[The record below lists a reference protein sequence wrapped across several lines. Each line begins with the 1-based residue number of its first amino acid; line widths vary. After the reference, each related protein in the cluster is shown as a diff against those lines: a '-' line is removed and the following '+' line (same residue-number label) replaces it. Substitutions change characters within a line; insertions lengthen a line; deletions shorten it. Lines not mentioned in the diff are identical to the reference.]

1 MISYSHKFIFIHIP
15 KTAGTSIST
24 ALRPYGLTGE
34 GHYTLQEFQDATS
47 ITDDQLNT
55 FYKFA
60 TVRNPWDLIV
70 SHYFYCKMKNSYWH
84 SEVNQHPDYK
94 LANNIKFKEFVR
106 LLVNDKLN
114 TSITRRQQS
123 HWLDKRLD
131 FLIRFETLKEDFA
144 KVCNEIGWTGT
155 RYWGSD
161 VILNNLNPS
170 KHNHYSTYYD
180 DESRDWVATCFSKD
194 IKRLGY
200 EFETI

>member
-34 GHYTLQEFQDATS
+34 GHYTLQHIQDKSS

-60 TVRNPWDLIV
+60 TVRNPWDLVV
-70 SHYFYCKMKNSYWH
+70 SQYFYSKMKKSYWH
-84 SEVNQHPDYK
+84 SDDGTTPHKQHPDYE
-94 LANNIKFKEFVR
+94 LTNNNVFKEFVR
-106 LLVNDKLN
+106 LLVNGKIN
-114 TSITRRQQS
+114 NSITKEKQS

-144 KVCNEIGWTGT
+144 KVCNKIGC
-155 RYWGSD
+155 SD
-161 VILNNLNPS
+161 VILKNINTS

-180 DESRDWVATCFSKD
+180 DESRDCVLNYFSKD

>member
-1 MISYSHKFIFIHIP
+1 MISHSHKFIFIHVP
-15 KTAGTSIST
+15 KTAGTSIAT
-24 ALRPYGLTGE
+24 ALRPYGLTGA
-34 GHYTLQEFQDATS
+34 GHYTLQKIQDRSS

-60 TVRNPWDLIV
+60 VVRNPWDIVV
-70 SHYFYCKMKNSYWH
+70 SHYFYSKIKKSFWH
-84 SEVNQHPDYK
+84 SDDFSTRYNQHPDYK
-94 LANNIKFKEFVR
+94 LANNNIFKEFVS
-106 LLVNDKLN
+106 LLINSKLN
-114 TSITRRQQS
+114 SSITRKKQS

-144 KVCNEIGWTGT
+144 KVCNKIGC
-155 RYWGSD
+155 SD
-161 VILNNLNPS
+161 VILNNINTT

-180 DESRDWVATCFSKD
+180 DESRDWVSKYFSKD

>member
-15 KTAGTSIST
+15 KTAGTTIST
-24 ALRPYGLTGE
+24 ALRPYGLAGE
-34 GHYTLQEFQDATS
+34 GHNTLQHIQDESS

-60 TVRNPWDLIV
+60 TVRNPWDLVV
-70 SHYFYCKMKNSYWH
+70 SQYFYSKMKNSYWH

-94 LANNIKFKEFVR
+94 LANNIIFKEFVR

-144 KVCNEIGWTGT
+144 KVCNKIGC
-155 RYWGSD
+155 SD
-161 VILNNLNPS
+161 VILKNINTS

-180 DESRDWVATCFSKD
+180 DESRDCVLNYFSKD